1 MTNKNKGYSLIE
13 MLIVIAIMAILSG
26 LSAVSV
32 SLIAK
37 AKCQDAVQSFDSQ
50 LSNLWLQ
57 TKSTAGS
64 QQIMYMTLEKSAS
77 GSCYQVK
84 IYDGVASTPKE
95 TNVLEGNPER
105 SRKCRVKIQYREKE
119 SDSFQEITDTNTIN
133 IKFDK
138 STGAVLEG
146 AGEYMFTDTSDKK
159 IASVYLNAMTG
170 NHYYTK

>member
-1 MTNKNKGYSLIE
+1 MTNKNKGYSLVE
-13 MLIVIAIMAILSG
+13 MLIVIAIMAVLSG

-32 SLIAK
+32 NLISK

-64 QQIMYMTLEKSAS
+64 QKIMYMELEKNAT
-77 GSCYQVK
+77 GSCYQVT
-84 IYDGVASTPKE
+84 IYEDTGSAKE
-95 TNVLEGNPER
+95 TTVLEGNPER
-105 SRKCRVKIQYREKE
+105 SRKCRVRIYYREKE
-119 SDSFQEITDTNTIN
+119 TDSYVEITSSKK

-146 AGEYMFTDTSDKK
+146 AGEYKFTDLSGKK
-159 IASVYLNAMTG
+159 VASVYLNEMTG
-170 NHYYTK
+170 NHYYNKK